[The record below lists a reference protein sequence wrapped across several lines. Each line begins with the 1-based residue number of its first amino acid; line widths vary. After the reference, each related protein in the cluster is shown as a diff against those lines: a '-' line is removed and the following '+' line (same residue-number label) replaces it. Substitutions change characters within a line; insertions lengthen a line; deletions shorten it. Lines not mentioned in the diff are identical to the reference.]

1 MSLAVK
7 QTLADRIFFGV
18 LYTIMTCISVLLLYP
33 LLWVVMTSLADPVWL
48 SSHQVLLVPSKFSLD
63 AYQFI
68 LSDSKLWT
76 SYGYSVYYTAVTLIC
91 TLFFCTLLAYPLSL
105 PQFKARKVIGVFI
118 LLPMFLSG
126 GMIPEFTI
134 ISRYGLLDT
143 VWALALPASASTL
156 YVILMR
162 GNFSQ
167 ISGELREAALIDGAS
182 EFQIFYR
189 IVLPLSKV
197 ILVIISLYAIVDSWN
212 NFTSPL
218 LYITED
224 AKSPLAIYLRSLIIT
239 NKTDTLASAGAAFY
253 QSIAAEG
260 GALGMRTAIKMGTIV
275 VSVLPIM
282 CIYPFIQ
289 KYFVKGIMLGSVK
302 G

>member
-1 MSLAVK
+1 MVSLDEFYVITLFFLHENQCGDLCELHNFPRCIIVFPQMSQFSDPK
-7 QTLADRIFFGV
+7 GRRFESCQPHQEQHPSGV
-18 LYTIMTCISVLLLYP
+18 LLFFVCMKFYGRLRELIRTAAQVPAACGGAPWQTTCPAVRIGFSAI
-33 LLWVVMTSLADPVWL
+33 T
-48 SSHQVLLVPSKFSLD
+48 LV
-63 AYQFI
+63 
-68 LSDSKLWT
+68 
-76 SYGYSVYYTAVTLIC
+76 C
-91 TLFFCTLLAYPLSL
+91 TLFFCTFLAYPLSL
-105 PQFKARKVIGVFI
+105 PQFKARKAIGVFV

-126 GMIPEFTI
+126 GMIPEFTT

-212 NFTSPL
+212 NFTCYAFSQPVTRGLGSPKNVRVDVHTL
-218 LYITED
+218 CLQNLPGW
-224 AKSPLAIYLRSLIIT
+224 KRSLST
-239 NKTDTLASAGAAFY
+239 GFPRV
-253 QSIAAEG
+253 IARLRPSG
-260 GALGMRTAIKMGTIV
+260 
-275 VSVLPIM
+275 
-282 CIYPFIQ
+282 FQ
-289 KYFVKGIMLGSVK
+289 
-302 G
+302 

>member
-1 MSLAVK
+1 MKSRY
-7 QTLADRIFFGV
+7 TFSDRLFSGI
-18 LYTIMTCISVLLLYP
+18 LYVVMTVFTIILLYP
-33 LLWVVMTSLADPVWL
+33 LWWVVMTSLADPVWL
-48 SSHQVLLVPSKFSLD
+48 SSHQVLLFPGNFSLD

-76 SYGYSVYYTAVTLIC
+76 SYGYSVYYTSVTLLC

-105 PQFKARKVIGVFI
+105 PHFKARRVLGAFV
-118 LLPMFLSG
+118 LLPMFFSG
-126 GMIPEFTI
+126 GMIPEFTT

-156 YVILMR
+156 YVILLR

-167 ISGELREAALIDGAS
+167 ISGELCEAALIDGAS

-212 NFTSPL
+212 NFTGPL
-218 LYITED
+218 LYITDD

-253 QSIAAEG
+253 QTIAAEG

>member
-1 MSLAVK
+1 MSAKRMLS
-7 QTLADRIFFGV
+7 DRIFYGV

-48 SSHQVLLVPSKFSLD
+48 SSHQVLLWPGEFSLD

-76 SYGYSVYYTAVTLIC
+76 SYAYSVFYTAVTLVC
-91 TLFFCTLLAYPLSL
+91 TLFFCTFLAYPLSL
-105 PQFKARKVIGVFI
+105 PQFKARKAIGVFV

-126 GMIPEFTI
+126 GMIPEFTT

-189 IVLPLSKV
+189 IVLPLAKV

-212 NFTSPL
+212 NFTCYAFSQPGTRGLGSPKNVRVDVHTL
-218 LYITED
+218 CLQNLPGW
-224 AKSPLAIYLRSLIIT
+224 KRSLST
-239 NKTDTLASAGAAFY
+239 GFPRV
-253 QSIAAEG
+253 IARLRPSG
-260 GALGMRTAIKMGTIV
+260 
-275 VSVLPIM
+275 
-282 CIYPFIQ
+282 FQ
-289 KYFVKGIMLGSVK
+289 
-302 G
+302 